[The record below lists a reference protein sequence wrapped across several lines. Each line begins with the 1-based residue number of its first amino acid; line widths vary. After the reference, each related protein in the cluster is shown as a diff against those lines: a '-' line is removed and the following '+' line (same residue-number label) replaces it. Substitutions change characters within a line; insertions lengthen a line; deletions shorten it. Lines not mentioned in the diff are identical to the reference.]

1 MTDDNTDS
9 NAPLRAEDAPRVRIT
24 AKVRE
29 KYTERHGGDAHQAV
43 DSIREMLASVL
54 ATGTWKKS
62 GDIWRGHND
71 RYHIGLLMTD
81 QRPPAVIGYREGG
94 FSPGGA
100 RKTSSVRS
108 HLQVLVET
116 ELDRLPMPVTREA
129 LGAYARIITGQ
140 KLRQSTARLVFLRLR
155 KDLSEG
161 VIPEWMPSR
170 HHTERMVVSY
180 NGLLWQIERDPAAR
194 REGTVIRVAPEER
207 GTF

>member
-1 MTDDNTDS
+1 MTDNNTDS
-9 NAPLRAEDAPRVRIT
+9 NAPLRAEDVPRVRIT
-24 AKVRE
+24 VKVRE
-29 KYTERHGGDAHQAV
+29 KYTERHGGDAHQAA
-43 DSIREMLASVL
+43 DSIRGMLASVL

-71 RYHIGLLMTD
+71 RYHISLLMTE
-81 QRPPAVIGYREGG
+81 QRPPAVIGYREGE
-94 FSPGGA
+94 FSPGGT
-100 RKTSSVRS
+100 RKTSSVKS
-108 HLQVLVET
+108 HLQVMIEP

-129 LGAYARIITGQ
+129 LGAYARIVTGQ
-140 KLRQSTARLVFLRLR
+140 KFRQRTARLVLQRLR

-170 HHTERMVVSY
+170 QHTERMVVSY

-194 REGTVIRVAPEER
+194 REGVVIRIAPEER